1 MQSLNA
7 GFSSSCPETGQG
19 RMKLVFYTLDSNECK
34 EGKIL
39 VGPCCSSAIYSSW
52 LSEIYL
58 RKRGLPMLHSCRRVE
73 TSASGRYKREG
84 EFFKFFMI
92 IFYDSI
98 KASGGGGRL

>member
-7 GFSSSCPETGQG
+7 RFSSSCPETGQG

-39 VGPCCSSAIYSSW
+39 VSPCCSPQYTLPGCLKSIYVN
-52 LSEIYL
+52 
-58 RKRGLPMLHSCRRVE
+58 RGLAMLHSCRRVE

-92 IFYDSI
+92 IFYDSM